1 MSIPYLAQAAEHQQ
15 LEWHGGGIMNIL
27 LDGQKTDDQVMMLR
41 STLPAGAASPVHVH
55 ANEDEVFLLLR
66 GSGIFWAG
74 EHRYELT
81 EGGVAFLPRNL
92 PHAYLFTSET
102 VDMLGLCIPA
112 GEEEFFRAAGWD
124 LSQPKPE
131 GWAITP
137 ERMAAAAAVTGQT
150 ILGPPLT
157 ASDTTI
163 PATML
168 GHHPAK

>member
-1 MSIPYLAQAAEHQQ
+1 VSVPYLAQAADHQQ
-15 LEWHGGGIMNIL
+15 LEWHGGGIMSIL
-27 LDGQKTDDQVMMLR
+27 LDAQKTDGQVTMLR

-55 ANEDEVFLLLR
+55 ADEDEVFLLIR

-81 EGGVAFLPRNL
+81 DGGVAFLPRGL

-102 VDMLGLCIPA
+102 VDMLGLCVPA
-112 GEEEFFRAAGWD
+112 GEEDFFRAAGWD

-137 ERMAAAAAVTGQT
+137 ESMAAAAAATGQK
-150 ILGPPLT
+150 ILGPPL
-157 ASDTTI
+157 AADDMI
-163 PATML
+163 PAAYL
-168 GHHPAK
+168 ADSQPR